1 MAIYEKLMG
10 NPFVDAGVSGIC
22 EWLGRSVQP
31 EQITNADLE
40 AVVEEFVP
48 LAASWEKWTSIFT
61 RNHALTNGK
70 KGDRVPRFKK
80 KLLGYIDKSDGLGQ
94 GGNCMG
100 CGRRDVTP
108 TSPLDRTG
116 VPLTGGQNSNFFP
129 AFAEGAGYCAAC
141 AFAIQFSPLALVS
154 TGATGGRFL
163 MLHSNSWQLIRAWTS
178 ICIKGVHRQY
188 SQQGVAGCFKPDYSN
203 PRNGL
208 FRMVRELVIELEEMQ
223 ADEEEEVSMQVY
235 SFTNNNQYP
244 DVEIFYIPSPV
255 FRFLCDVE
263 QNPFKD
269 AWEGIVR
276 SGYGPKIAWAK
287 VKSEEDYKNKKN
299 LVYEYLLQDR
309 SIRGF
314 FLNRRARESRGN
326 WELLSRYLQEVRN
339 MKQARLDK
347 IKKVGDFIA
356 ESIRKSGS
364 KRSKQLLRDLQDAET
379 YAKCRSV
386 LLRVIRDRIEQKEQ
400 EPLFSLDD
408 YVEHLFI
415 SSDNAISWSDELDNG
430 ELDELDEDQKEQLL
444 HSASDNV
451 TFWRETRDLLL
462 FRIYERLHGWLTEQE
477 EN

>member
-10 NPFVDAGVSGIC
+10 NPFVDAGVCGIC
-22 EWLGRSVQP
+22 EWLGRGVEP
-31 EQITNADLE
+31 EQITTADLE
-40 AVVEEFVP
+40 KVVEEFVP
-48 LAASWEKWTSIFT
+48 IAADWEKWTSIFT
-61 RNHALTNGK
+61 RNHRLTNGK
-70 KGDRVPRFKK
+70 KSDRVPTFKK
-80 KLLGYIDKSDGLGQ
+80 KLLGYIDNSEELGQ
-94 GGNCMG
+94 GGDCMG
-100 CGRRDVTP
+100 CGRRDVAA
-108 TSPLDRTG
+108 TSLLDRTG
-116 VPLTGGQNSNFFP
+116 VPLTGGKNSNFFP
-129 AFAEGAGYCAAC
+129 TFAEGAGYCAAC
-141 AFAIQFSPLALVS
+141 AFAIQFLPLALVS
-154 TGATGGRFL
+154 TGKTGGRFL
-163 MLHSNSWQLIRAWTS
+163 MLHSNSWHLLRAWTS
-178 ICIKGVHRQY
+178 ICIKGIHRQY
-188 SQQGVAGCFKPDYSN
+188 SQQGVAACFKPNYSN

-208 FRMVRELVIELEEMQ
+208 FRMVREMVIELEEMQ

-255 FRFLCDVE
+255 FRFLCVVE
-263 QNPFKD
+263 QNPFKGV
-269 AWEGIVR
+269 WEEIVR
-276 SGYGPKIAWAK
+276 SGYVPKIAWAK

-314 FLNRRARESRGN
+314 FLNRRAQEPRGN

-347 IKKVGDFIA
+347 IKQVGDFIA

-364 KRSKQLLRDLQDAET
+364 RRSKQFLRDFQDAET
-379 YAKCRSV
+379 YAECRNV

-415 SSDNAISWSDELDNG
+415 SSDNATSWSDELDD
-430 ELDELDEDQKEQLL
+430 DELDEEQKERLL
-444 HSASDNV
+444 HSASGNV

-462 FRIYERLHGWLTEQE
+462 FRIYEQLQGWLTK
-477 EN
+477 